1 MPLVGAI
8 PLNSGIMEGSELG
21 KPVMITHPNSPSAE
35 AFTVA
40 AKNIA
45 AQCSIQHYK
54 QKEEAEAEVKWNGL
68 SPEARQKILVGFL
81 DEWNYNIAPEDE
93 NKTWAELEQEIQG
106 LIIQHLFGESKVQAT
121 PTTS

>member
-1 MPLVGAI
+1 
-8 PLNSGIMEGSELG
+8 
-21 KPVMITHPNSPSAE
+21 MITQPDSLSAE
-35 AFTVA
+35 AFTAA
-40 AKNIA
+40 AKNVA

-54 QKEEAEAEVKWNGL
+54 MQEEVKAEAKWNGL
-68 SPEARQKILVGFL
+68 SPEERQKILVGFL

-106 LIIQHLFGESKVQAT
+106 LIIQHLFGESKVQTT